1 MFGFW
6 RDIKLIFRRIAFIQ
20 ANIFFLKS
28 KSILTK
34 TNILSVKSQHQLD
47 PPIHTRLFVTNSGKV
62 QYVSDPYLE
71 HYFANKMD
79 HFQLKQLYGGGGQVG
94 GNKEGWI
101 FSKKKKKKT
110 LVGSGIPEIKCR
122 VKKSSYRLSHHK
134 IELSKL

>member
-94 GNKEGWI
+94 WNKEGWI
-101 FSKKKKKKT
+101 FSKKKKKKRWWD
-110 LVGSGIPEIKCR
+110 LEFLKLKAELKNRVIDYHIIK
-122 VKKSSYRLSHHK
+122 LS
-134 IELSKL
+134 

>member
-101 FSKKKKKKT
+101 FSKKKKKCWWDLEFLK
-110 LVGSGIPEIKCR
+110 LKAELKNRVIDYHIIK
-122 VKKSSYRLSHHK
+122 LS
-134 IELSKL
+134 